1 MKKLKYLVVLL
12 MTLMMIP
19 FGVFADEAEA
29 VEDNVSKAVSVY
41 LFRGDGCSYC
51 AAAEAWFNEIALE
64 ELGKKFIVKDYET
77 WYNQDN
83 ADLMQKVAEAR
94 NESADGVPYIIIGDQ
109 SWAGF
114 ADEYKEEIIS
124 KINSV
129 YDQEVSERYD
139 VMQLVETG
147 TTKEKEKSSSSDVVA
162 LIVILAI
169 AGAAGFALYSTKK
182 SVKE

>member
-1 MKKLKYLVVLL
+1 MKKIGLLLVLL
-12 MTLMMIP
+12 MMILIVP
-19 FGVFADEAEA
+19 FAVFAEDEEEETTESNKEVTVYFFRGEGCSHCAEAEEWFA
-29 VEDNVSKAVSVY
+29 SIEEEM
-41 LFRGDGCSYC
+41 GDR
-51 AAAEAWFNEIALE
+51 FN
-64 ELGKKFIVKDYET
+64 IVDYET
-77 WYNQDN
+77 WYNEDN